1 MNFRQHVTRDG
12 LRDTLQRN
20 AIKMTLRRTIALA
33 FFAATT
39 AAVAVAAQDFVC
51 PEFSDA
57 KAMRVLMTCLDDPD
71 GLCGSQCVDALVKGA
86 LAVKDDIAVPCE
98 GGIDGVVENVL
109 KKCTEE
115 AGQPF
120 DPCDGAFAEQL
131 RANAA
136 SVRCIGGGTLE
147 STLES

>member
-1 MNFRQHVTRDG
+1 
-12 LRDTLQRN
+12 
-20 AIKMTLRRTIALA
+20 
-33 FFAATT
+33 
-39 AAVAVAAQDFVC
+39 
-51 PEFSDA
+51 
-57 KAMRVLMTCLDDPD
+57 MTCLDDPD

-98 GGIDGVVENVL
+98 GGVDGVVENVL